1 MVADGGVDTI
11 YLFTRIFYETAKETD
26 MKSGTATLCVLAG
39 LLGLAGTAAA
49 KPACVFQDAALRS
62 GAGADEHLVGV
73 IPAYSPIVLVREG
86 PRWSIVSYDGETGFV
101 ATRHLAPFGGPADP
115 PVWRQSLS
123 PKQTL
128 LREIDPLFGDSS
140 LRFGL
145 ARRSA
150 LGGFYNYFSGFRRA
164 AWTDRTG
171 ARVAAAPASAN
182 PCLAALRRAE
192 RDLATKP
199 RRRID

>member
-1 MVADGGVDTI
+1 
-11 YLFTRIFYETAKETD
+11 
-26 MKSGTATLCVLAG
+26 MKSGTSTLGVFAA

-49 KPACVFQDAALRS
+49 RPACVFQDAALRG
-62 GAGADEHLVGV
+62 GAGGGEYLVGV
-73 IPAYSPIVLVREG
+73 IPAFSPIVLVREG
-86 PRWSIVSYDGETGFV
+86 PKWSIVSYDGETGYV
-101 ATRHLAPFGGPADP
+101 ATRHLTPFGGPADP
-115 PVWRQSLS
+115 PSWRQSLS
-123 PKQTL
+123 PDRTL

-145 ARRSA
+145 AQHSP
-150 LGGFYNYFSGFRRA
+150 LGGFYDYFSGFRRS

-199 RRRID
+199 RRRAD